1 MKLLFKNAILL
12 KEAGFGSDPLQVSV
26 IEDRIAYIGP
36 DVPPED
42 EFDRVIDCRENLIM
56 PAFYNAHCHAAMTL
70 FRGYGEDL
78 PLQRWLNEKILPA
91 EEKLNFR
98 SVYFG
103 TKLAIAEMLKNGIV
117 SFTDMYMFEEAT
129 AEAVLETGIKA
140 NIARCIVSFEDDMR
154 AQEDARFE
162 EAVRLAEQYHGA
174 ADGRLKVD
182 MALHAEY
189 TNRDATC
196 RYVAE
201 YAKEHGLRMQLHAS
215 ETMLEHEQC
224 IARRGGLTPI
234 GYFNSL
240 GVLDVPTS
248 AAHCVYVT
256 DDDLAI
262 MKEKGVFAVH
272 NPTSNLKLGSGIMP
286 LPRMINAGV
295 TVALGTDGVA
305 SNNSLDILKEMQL
318 AAILHKGINCDPT
331 VTTAEMMP
339 PMATRNGALSQG
351 REDCGKIEVGAKA
364 DLILVD
370 MGAINHI
377 PTYDTTVSLCYSTNN
392 SNVLLTMCDGRILYE
407 NGAYTTIDIECLKFE
422 SRQVIR
428 RYFD

>member
-1 MKLLFKNAILL
+1 MKILFKNAVLL
-12 KEAGFGSDPLQVSV
+12 KEAGFGTSPVQLA
-26 IEDRIAYIGP
+26 ITEDKITYIGTDLP
-36 DVPPED
+36 AED

-78 PLQRWLNEKILPA
+78 PLQKWLNDRILPA
-91 EEKLNFR
+91 EDKLTFR
-98 SVYFG
+98 SAYYG
-103 TKLAIAEMLKNGIV
+103 TKLAIAEMIKNGIV
-117 SFTDMYMFEEAT
+117 SFTDMYMFEDAT
-129 AEAVLETGIKA
+129 AEAVLETGVKA
-140 NIARCIVSFEDDMR
+140 NISRCIVSFEDDMR
-154 AQEDARFE
+154 SEEDARFA

-174 ADGRLKVD
+174 ADGRLLVD

-201 YAKEHGLRMQLHAS
+201 FAKEHNLRMQLHAS
-215 ETMLEHEQC
+215 ETHLEQEEC
-224 IARRGGLTPI
+224 ISRRNGLTPI
-234 GYFNSL
+234 GYFHSL

-286 LPRMINAGV
+286 LRRVLDAGV
-295 TVALGTDGVA
+295 RVALGTDGAA
-305 SNNSLDILKEMQL
+305 SNNTLDMLKEMQL
-318 AAILHKGINCDPT
+318 AAILHKGVNCDPT
-331 VTTAEMMP
+331 VITADMLP
-339 PMATRNGALSQG
+339 PLATRNGALSQG
-351 REDCGKIEVGAKA
+351 REDCGIIQVGAKA
-364 DLILVD
+364 DLIMID
-370 MGAINHI
+370 MNAINNV
-377 PTYDTTVSLCYSTNN
+377 PCYDTTVALCYSTST
-392 SNVLLTMCDGRILYE
+392 SNVILTMCDGRILYE
-407 NGAYTTIDIECLKFE
+407 NGAYTSIDIECLKFE